1 MTLGITS
8 LLSPASDHRVTSLVA
23 SARAGGIDIEF
34 VDGGWEQRLDALRSG
49 AAAAGWICGL
59 LHVELQASTIWPLRA
74 VAAPRAT
81 RSGLAGAP
89 VYFGDVVVAR
99 DSPIREFSDLAGL
112 SFTYNEAA
120 SLSGFRMMVARLT
133 ELGTDLGFFGSSFA
147 SGSHAESLRLVAQG
161 AADCAVIDST
171 LMDDQVSGSDQVR
184 ILTSIGPYPAPP
196 LIADPSVSQLARTAA
211 EAAGWA
217 SLDEDVYAI
226 LRALPPG
233 APG

>member
-81 RSGLAGAP
+81 RSGFAGAP
-89 VYFGDVVVAR
+89 VYFGDVVVAKE
-99 DSPIREFSDLAGL
+99 SAFREFSDLAGH
-112 SFTYNEAA
+112 SFTYNEGA
-120 SLSGFRMMVARLT
+120 SLSGFRMMMARLT

-147 SGSHAESLRLVAQG
+147 SGSHAESLRLVANG

-171 LMDDQVSGSDQVR
+171 LMDDRAAGSDQIRV
-184 ILTSIGPYPAPP
+184 LTSLGPYPAPP
-196 LIADPSVSQLARTAA
+196 LIANPSVIELARAAA
-211 EAAGWA
+211 ESAGWA
-217 SLDEDVYAI
+217 SLGEDVYDV
-226 LRALPPG
+226 LRALP
-233 APG
+233 